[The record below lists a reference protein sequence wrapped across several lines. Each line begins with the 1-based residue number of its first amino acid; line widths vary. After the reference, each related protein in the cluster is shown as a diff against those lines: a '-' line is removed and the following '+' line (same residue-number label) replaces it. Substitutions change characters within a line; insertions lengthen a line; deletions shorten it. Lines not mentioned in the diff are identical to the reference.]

1 MRAMPLPL
9 NPVLALVVLALSTAG
24 AAAQELESVLSP
36 VQDTSI
42 FNGEPGSSDLG
53 DGRGE
58 SLWLSVIASG
68 LNRRALLKFD
78 LSAIPPGSKVRQVT
92 LSLYESRARDEH
104 LVRVHRL
111 LESWGEGASNAGSSG
126 TGVPAQPGDATW
138 THRFHPDTLWSTPG
152 GLFEAQVS
160 ASGLVGAPNQRYNWS
175 GQLPPQ
181 GGPTPRIVQD
191 VQGWVD
197 APAANHGWILIGA
210 EDGLQNAKR
219 FNSRDNAVEQ
229 PRLVVRY
236 EPAAPGAADGDVPL
250 PGWALLT
257 LGGLLAAGLA
267 RGRRGRS
274 G

>member
-1 MRAMPLPL
+1 MPLSLAPA
-9 NPVLALVVLALSTAG
+9 VALVALALSAMA
-24 AAAQELESVLSP
+24 AAAQDVERVLAP

-42 FNGEPGSSDLG
+42 FNGEPGSSGLS

-92 LSLYESRARDEH
+92 LSLYELRARDEH
-104 LVRVHRL
+104 AVRVHRL
-111 LESWGEGASNAGSSG
+111 LESWGEGASNAGGSG
-126 TGVPAQPGDATW
+126 TGAAAQPSDATW
-138 THRFHPDTLWSTPG
+138 THRFHPGTLWSTPG
-152 GLFEAQVS
+152 GLFETQAS
-160 ASGLVGAPNQRYNWS
+160 ASVLVGAPNQRYSWS
-175 GQLPPQ
+175 GQLPAQ
-181 GGPTPRIVQD
+181 GGPAPRIVQD

-219 FNSRDNAVEQ
+219 FNSRENAVEP

-236 EPAAPGAADGDVPL
+236 EPAAPGATDGDVPL

-267 RGRRGRS
+267 RGRHGRS